1 MKKILLL
8 SVFFVMC
15 FALSAQETKTVEKI
29 RILETG
35 TAVLN
40 NGQCQISLA
49 NATDPES
56 YYIILTPVGKPAV
69 LYIAGQES
77 KQFVVKSD
85 SETNAEFQY
94 IVIEKRRKEV
104 LNTDNTKTTK

>member
-15 FALSAQETKTVEKI
+15 IALSAQETKYVEKI

-35 TAVLN
+35 TAVLT
-40 NGQCQISLA
+40 NGQCQITLA
-49 NATDPES
+49 YETDPAN
-56 YYIILTPVGKPAV
+56 YYIVLTPVGKPAV
-69 LYIAGQES
+69 LYIASQQS

-104 LNTDNTKTTK
+104 LNSDNTKSGK

>member
-15 FALSAQETKTVEKI
+15 VALSAQETKYVEKI

-35 TAVLN
+35 TAVLT
-40 NGQCQISLA
+40 NGQSQITLA
-49 NATDPES
+49 DEIDPAS

-69 LYIAGQES
+69 LYIASQQS

-104 LNTDNTKTTK
+104 LNSDNTKSGK